1 MKKEKKQI
9 TKKELPSIT
18 RFLIYFLTILFLEIS
33 FPLLLQHS
41 ISTTTVIY
49 VILSDIIISSILSL
63 LLNIVG
69 EKIRFIITIII
80 FATLA
85 ILFSTQF
92 VFYRIFKVF
101 FTFNNLGLSD
111 QLNSFV
117 KDAIRLIFSNSGYI
131 ILSFIPL
138 ILYCIL
144 HRRFTIKKS
153 SLPLKLFYLGIT
165 FICIPLITIQID
177 RSKDQSHGL
186 YDLYYNINNISLNI
200 HKIGVLNSY
209 YLDIKRC
216 IFGFHPKDIKSVSID
231 LTQEKEPEKKYED
244 NVLNLSIRD
253 IGDSTISTINDYI
266 LSDTP
271 TAQNEYT
278 GIWKGYNVIY
288 ITAESFSEIGVSE
301 ELTPTLYK
309 LTHSGFQ
316 FKNFYTPNIL
326 STIGGEFQ
334 SLTGLYP
341 DYSILT
347 KWREGGNYFPFS
359 LATTYENLGYS
370 TYAYHNN
377 WFGFQDRDV
386 YLKSQ
391 GFHNYLG
398 CFNGLENRM
407 DCDVWPE
414 SDEEMMNV
422 TFEDYMDNENPFFAY
437 YMTVSGH
444 FAYDFDNN
452 YMAYKNMEYVENL
465 DLPEAAKAYVATQI
479 ELDRALEK
487 LITEL
492 KNRNKLDNTVIVLM
506 ADHYP
511 YELDIN
517 AINSLSSF
525 YRDDIGVNHNALI
538 MWNSKSEDKEINKV
552 CMSTDVVPTLY
563 NLFGIPYD
571 SRLFTGKDILS
582 TAPGIAIMSDLS
594 WVTDYGKYYAGD
606 SAFYPEKEV
615 NEDYVSTV
623 NQYVN
628 SRLNIARLIIETDY
642 YRFLFSE

>member
-1 MKKEKKQI
+1 MEKEKKEQV
-9 TKKELPSIT
+9 KKEWPSYAQFII
-18 RFLIYFLTILFLEIS
+18 FFFVILGLEIS
-33 FPLLLQHS
+33 FQLLLQQS
-41 ISTTTVIY
+41 ISINMIIQ
-49 VILSDIIISSILSL
+49 VILSDTILSSILCLMTNTIGKKTSFVTTIL
-63 LLNIVG
+63 VL
-69 EKIRFIITIII
+69 II
-80 FATLA
+80 LA

-92 VFYRIFKVF
+92 VFYKIFKVF
-101 FTFNNLGLSD
+101 FTFHNLGLSD
-111 QLNSFV
+111 QLNSFK
-117 KDAIRLIFSNSGYI
+117 KDTI
-131 ILSFIPL
+131 ILIMNNISIIFLFFIPL

-144 HRRFTIKKS
+144 HKNRIIKKNNW
-153 SLPLKLFYLGIT
+153 KYNITYLGLIS
-165 FICIPLITIQID
+165 ICVPIMIFQINNT
-177 RSKDQSHGL
+177 KTESHGL
-186 YDLYYNINNISLNI
+186 YDLYHNINNISLNI

-216 IFGFHPKDIKSVSID
+216 IFGFHPKVLKSVSLD
-231 LTQEKEPEKKYED
+231 LDTQIEKIYEK
-244 NVLNLSIRD
+244 NVLDLNIRD
-253 IGDSTISTINDYI
+253 IGDPEISMINDYI
-266 LSDTP
+266 LNDNP
-271 TAQNEYT
+271 TSQNEYT
-278 GIWKGYNVIY
+278 GIWQGYNVIY
-288 ITAESFSEIGVSE
+288 ITAESFSEIGISE
-301 ELTPTLYK
+301 ELTPTLYQ

-341 DYSILT
+341 DYSNLT
-347 KWREGGNYFPFS
+347 KWREGNNYYPFA
-359 LATTYENLGYS
+359 LATTYEKLGYS

-386 YLKSQ
+386 YLTSQ

-398 CFNGLENRM
+398 CFNGLENRIN
-407 DCDVWPE
+407 CDIWPE
-414 SDEEMMNV
+414 SDEEMISE
-422 TFEDYMDNENPFFAY
+422 TLGDYINNDNPFFAY

-452 YMAYKNMEYVENL
+452 YIAYKNMDYVENL
-465 DLPEAAKAYVATQI
+465 DLPESAKAYVATQI

-511 YELDIN
+511 YELDIDS
-517 AINSLSSF
+517 INSLSSF
-525 YRDDIGVNHNALI
+525 YRDEIGVNHNALI
-538 MWNSKSEDKEINKV
+538 MWNPKSDNKEINKT

-563 NLFGIPYD
+563 NLFGIKYD

-582 TAPGIAIMSDLS
+582 DSSGIAIMSDYS
-594 WVTDYGKYYAGD
+594 WVTDYGKYYAGT
-606 SAFYPEKEV
+606 STFVPTKETD
-615 NEDYVSTV
+615 EDYVSTV

-628 SRLNIARLIIETDY
+628 TRLNIARLIIEKDY